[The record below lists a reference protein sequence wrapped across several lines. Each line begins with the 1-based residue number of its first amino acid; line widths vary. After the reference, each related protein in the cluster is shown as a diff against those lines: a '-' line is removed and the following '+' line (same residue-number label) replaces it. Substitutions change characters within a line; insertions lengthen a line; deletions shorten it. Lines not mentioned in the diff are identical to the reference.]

1 MTMPT
6 AQATMAM
13 TLLQD
18 KGLSCEMIR
27 NGKAPAICYEFEGDN
42 SKDICVQNWY
52 ENVDGAGV
60 SSCAPA
66 LMTLDLARE
75 NVLILGQPYV
85 EYSMLK
91 YQRASLHA
99 VTATCSDILLLKP
112 HKSLL
117 PRYGISAIN
126 VLNRYFSEYV
136 TTFDVEHDRIGV
148 YRLQ

>member
-75 NVLILGQPYV
+75 NVLILGQPY
-85 EYSMLK
+85 
-91 YQRASLHA
+91 
-99 VTATCSDILLLKP
+99 
-112 HKSLL
+112 
-117 PRYGISAIN
+117 
-126 VLNRYFSEYV
+126 FSEYV